1 MADLEFAVY
10 RVPIEQVGGNSY
22 LVFRGSEVVVVDTGT
37 PGNGKR
43 IVDEATNL
51 GGKIKAIIL
60 THYHIDHAGSAAEIK
75 QSTGAN
81 LYVHEADAPYVSG
94 KERPPLPSTASSEA
108 SRAYAGYRPV
118 QPDGTLKEGD
128 SLFGFRILH
137 VPGHTPGS
145 VALYDGRFLFSG
157 DNMNF
162 RDGRI
167 VGTPVVYDWD
177 REQAATS
184 VRRLASLS
192 FDVLLPGHG
201 VPVVGSASER
211 ARLDLGLVRGTPRP
225 ILAGPLASK
234 KSRGLGQTRF
244 LAGHH

>member
-10 RVPIEQVGGNSY
+10 RIPIEQVGGNSY
-22 LVFRGSEVVVVDTGT
+22 LVLRGSEVVVVDTGT

-43 IVDEATNL
+43 IVDEASNL
-51 GGKIKAIIL
+51 GGRIKAIIL

-75 QSTGAN
+75 QSTGAE

-94 KERPPLPSTASSEA
+94 KEKPPLPANVPSEA
-108 SRAYAGYRPV
+108 SRAYANYNPV
-118 QPDGTLKEGD
+118 QPDRTLREGD
-128 SLFGFRILH
+128 ILFGFRILH

-145 VALYDGRFLFSG
+145 IALYDGRFLFSG

-162 RDGRI
+162 RESKI
-167 VGTPVVYDWD
+167 QGTPAVYDWN
-177 REQAATS
+177 REQAAAS

-201 VPVVGSASER
+201 VPVIGSASDK
-211 ARLDLGLVRGTPRP
+211 ARLDLGLVRGR
-225 ILAGPLASK
+225 SVE
-234 KSRGLGQTRF
+234 S
-244 LAGHH
+244 